1 MQEILDVIV
10 FIGIGY
16 FAYYAVKKGAEYDE
30 EQEKKNKDKGEH
42 DNSFF
47 FFWRL

>member
-30 EQEKKNKDKGEH
+30 EQEKKNKGEH